1 MLGWLRK
8 KRRGEEA
15 PLFCS
20 AVVPAAGSSRRMG
33 GENKLFAQIGG
44 LTVLTL
50 TVLALS
56 RSELVSEIVV
66 ATREEDLMTAAD
78 LCRACGT
85 AKPLKLVVGGKS
97 RTESVAKA
105 LADELEYQLKEKGV
119 PAGRVE
125 GYRSNSWI
133 LLDYESVII
142 HIFTPE
148 ARAFYDLDR
157 LWQDGIPVDPAE
169 YLTK

>member
-1 MLGWLRK
+1 M
-8 KRRGEEA
+8 EA
-15 PLFCS
+15 KAL
-20 AVVPAAGSSRRMG
+20 AITA
-33 GENKLFAQIGG
+33 AQI
-44 LTVLTL
+44 LDAKKADQVRLIDISQISTL
-50 TVLALS
+50 GDYFVLA
-56 RSELVSEIVV
+56 
-66 ATREEDLMTAAD
+66 T
-78 LCRACGT
+78 GT
-85 AKPLKLVVGGKS
+85 SGTHV
-97 RTESVAKA
+97 KA

-169 YLTK
+169 YLTNSQRQLILSQ